1 MEPSKVAPYFGTPEA
16 PECHLLYNVTTM
28 ATIWHTVATQDVRL
42 LRRQLDILR
51 TLPKSQVFLNYLRC
65 HDDIGWGLDYPT
77 LRSYGMEE
85 VPHKQYLNDY
95 FRGYTGSASRGEL
108 YNEDP
113 VTKDA
118 RFCGTTAS
126 MCGVGQENFRA
137 EGVRL
142 DLMLHGLMLF
152 QSGIPVLYS
161 GDEIGQLN
169 DDSYHNDPNKAAD
182 SRYIH
187 RGKMLWE
194 QADQIDDKKTV
205 AGQMFAG
212 LRGLEEQ
219 RKEHKAFSADA
230 DVWTWDTGSDR
241 VLGLGRYCDGEKLLG
256 VFNFGEEAARIL
268 LPLGA
273 TENLLTGVQ
282 CARTISIP
290 ARDFLW
296 LKQEV

>member
-1 MEPSKVAPYFGTPEA
+1 MQNA
-16 PECHLLYNVTTM
+16 
-28 ATIWHTVATQDVRL
+28 
-42 LRRQLDILR
+42 
-51 TLPKSQVFLNYLRC
+51 
-65 HDDIGWGLDYPT
+65 
-77 LRSYGMEE
+77 
-85 VPHKQYLNDY
+85 
-95 FRGYTGSASRGEL
+95 
-108 YNEDP
+108 
-113 VTKDA
+113 
-118 RFCGTTAS
+118 
-126 MCGVGQENFRA
+126 GVGQENFRA

-212 LRGLEEQ
+212 LRELEEQ

-230 DVWTWDTGSDR
+230 DVWTWDTDTDH

-256 VFNFGEEAARIL
+256 VFNFGEEAAQIL

-273 TENLLTGVQ
+273 AENLLTGAA
-282 CARTISIP
+282 CARTVSIP
-290 ARDFLW
+290 ARDFVW